1 MKVKKKKISK
11 ILHNSINAVEVHEL
25 NSLFKVEQ
33 WFRAS
38 SWTNSELKEIRTW
51 RVLNLTNKI

>member
-38 SWTNSELKEIRTW
+38 SWTNSELKEI
-51 RVLNLTNKI
+51 